1 MIYSSLPFIL
11 YGKPHQKQKKKK
23 VKEDIKKPQVS
34 AMQET
39 HLFQK
44 ENRSL

>member
-1 MIYSSLPFIL
+1 METTFIL

>member
-1 MIYSSLPFIL
+1 MIYSSLPFIIW
-11 YGKPHQKQKKKK
+11 KTTSETNEKK